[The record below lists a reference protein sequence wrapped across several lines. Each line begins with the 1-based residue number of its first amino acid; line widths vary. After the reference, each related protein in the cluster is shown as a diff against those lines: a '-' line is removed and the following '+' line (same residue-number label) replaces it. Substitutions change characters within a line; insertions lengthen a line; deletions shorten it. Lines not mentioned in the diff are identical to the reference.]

1 MTDILIILFLGVV
14 LVIGIFCV
22 TVVTRDIVAEGRER
36 RSRQQQAQQPQQ
48 PQPIIIQQQPYIPT
62 APVVPA
68 EPPVK
73 EVKDEAVK
81 EVPVVAEEQPAVEQ
95 ISVDEAVEEGNV
107 AFSAASETLEEKYLS
122 LDVERKGYYDEI
134 VRCAMAVEGSKRYKN
149 AAYEEYKVGTNRIV
163 RLKIKRGTVVC
174 EFIIANLKFKSYVSD
189 NKVAVKQAPAV
200 IKVTDEASLSAAKD
214 SIQIAINA
222 IEEEKAYKKEQ
233 AKLRRQQ
240 RRQEAEANK

>member
-48 PQPIIIQQQPYIPT
+48 PQPIIIQQQPYVQAATVPA
-62 APVVPA
+62 APVEQQPIQKEEKV
-68 EPPVK
+68 EEEVK
-73 EVKDEAVK
+73 EEK
-81 EVPVVAEEQPAVEQ
+81 QPAVEQ
-95 ISVDEAVEEGNV
+95 ISVEEAENDNV
-107 AFSAASETLEEKYLS
+107 AFSAASETLEEKYLA
-122 LDVERKGYYDEI
+122 LDPQYKGYYDEI
-134 VRCAMAVEGSKRYKN
+134 VRCAMAVENSKRYKN
-149 AAYEEYKVGTNRIV
+149 AVYEEYKVGTNRIV
-163 RLKIKRGTVVC
+163 RLKIKRGAVVC

-189 NKVAVKQAPAV
+189 NKIAVKQAPAV
-200 IKVTDEASLSAAKD
+200 IKITDEASLAAAKD

-240 RRQEAEANK
+240 RRQEEANK